1 MTEPNTVGTDFGRV
15 EDFAKTQGE
24 LRYSLCPLL
33 IPDKPDHQG
42 DVASAEEIEKA
53 AWGMPLHG
61 GLLDLEHSLVN
72 KNLGEPVEK
81 YILPGDTLFPAEGEM
96 SDENKE
102 RLRKIEELQ
111 KAIADTGEARLV
123 PKGSLMLGVRWTPE
137 TWKQI
142 KSGERRSMSIYGKGI
157 REAVEE

>member
-1 MTEPNTVGTDFGRV
+1 MDTINQPEFERV
-15 EDFAKTQGE
+15 EDFAKTVGE

-33 IPDKPDHQG
+33 IPGKADHQG

-53 AWGMPLHG
+53 AWGMPLHK
-61 GLLDLEHSLVN
+61 GLLDMEHSLVN

-81 YILPGDTLFPAEGEM
+81 YILPGDTLFPVKDKLSA
-96 SDENKE
+96 DNQE
-102 RLRKIEELQ
+102 RIEKISELQ

-123 PKGSLMLGVRWTPE
+123 PKGSMMLGVRWTPE
-137 TWKQI
+137 TWEKEI
-142 KSGERRSMSIYGKGI
+142 KSGNRRSMSIYGKGT

>member
-1 MTEPNTVGTDFGRV
+1 MDTVNRNPEFERV
-15 EDFAKTQGE
+15 EDFAKTVGE
-24 LRYSLCPLL
+24 LRFSLCPLL
-33 IPDKPDHQG
+33 IPGKADHQG

-61 GLLDLEHSLVN
+61 GLLDIEHSLVN

-81 YILPGDTLFPAEGEM
+81 YILPGDTLFPTVDKL
-96 SDENKE
+96 SPENEE
-102 RLRKIEELQ
+102 RVKKIAELQ
-111 KAIADTGEARLV
+111 KAIADTEEARLI

-142 KSGERRSMSIYGKGI
+142 KSGERRSMSIYGRGS
-157 REAVEE
+157 REEIKS

>member
-1 MTEPNTVGTDFGRV
+1 MDTKPVNPEFERV
-15 EDFAKTQGE
+15 EDFAKTVGE
-24 LRYSLCPLL
+24 LRFSLCPLL
-33 IPDKPDHQG
+33 IPGKPDHQG

-81 YILPGDTLFPAEGEM
+81 YILPGDTLFPSKEKL
-96 SDENKE
+96 STENEE
-102 RLRKIEELQ
+102 RLKKIAELQ
-111 KAIADTGEARLV
+111 KAIADSGEARLV
-123 PKGSLMLGVRWTPE
+123 PKGSLMLGVRWTPD

-142 KSGERRSMSIYGKGI
+142 KSGERRSMSIYGRGT
-157 REAVEE
+157 REAIKA